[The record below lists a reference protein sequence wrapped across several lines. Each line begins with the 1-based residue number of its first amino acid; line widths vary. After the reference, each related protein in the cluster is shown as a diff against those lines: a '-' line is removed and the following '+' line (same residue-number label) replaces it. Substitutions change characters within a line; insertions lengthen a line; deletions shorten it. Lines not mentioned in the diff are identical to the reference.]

1 MCLDIG
7 LISPKLVVRLKKKIY
22 MSFNGNRLTYF
33 LLKSQAMK
41 YAKNTTKKKIGNMKQ
56 TTNDGRKCL
65 AV

>member
-1 MCLDIG
+1 
-7 LISPKLVVRLKKKIY
+7 
-22 MSFNGNRLTYF
+22 MSFNGNKLTYF

-41 YAKNTTKKKIGNMKQ
+41 YAKNTKKKIGNMKQ

>member
-41 YAKNTTKKKIGNMKQ
+41 YAKNTKKIIGNMKQ